1 MTSYTHRADMI
12 LRFGEE
18 EIVRLT
24 DRTNTPPTTIDGD
37 TLIAA
42 MADACDFVDSFLAV
56 RYSLPIYTSIG
67 GPLGIIPPALTRA
80 TADIARYYL
89 HGRRVEK
96 DDPVRLAYM
105 EAERWLRAVAKGEAR
120 LDIGSDEP
128 EGSGNLAVATNEKSR
143 PLTAD
148 TLKGF
153 V

>member
-1 MTSYTHRADMI
+1 MTNYIHRDAMI
-12 LRFGEE
+12 SRFGEE
-18 EIVRLT
+18 ELIRLT
-24 DRTNTPPTTIDGD
+24 DRTNTPPTTIDQA
-37 TLIAA
+37 TLIEA
-42 MADACDFVDSFLAV
+42 MTDACDFVDSFLAV
-56 RYSLPIYTSIG
+56 RYSLPIDISSG

-120 LDIGSDEP
+120 LDIASDEP
-128 EGSGNLAVATNEKSR
+128 ESSGNLAVATNEKSR

>member
-1 MTSYTHRADMI
+1 MSFYIDRDGMI
-12 LRFGEE
+12 RRFGEE
-18 EIVRLT
+18 EMIRLT
-24 DRTNTPPTTIDGD
+24 DRTNTPPTTIDNGVL
-37 TLIAA
+37 TEA
-42 MADACDFVDSFLAV
+42 MGDACDFVDSFIAV
-56 RYSLPIYTSIG
+56 RYSLPIDISSG

-80 TADIARYYL
+80 TSDIARYYL

-105 EAERWLRAVAKGEAR
+105 EAERWLRAVARGEAR

-143 PLTAD
+143 PLSAD

>member
-1 MTSYTHRADMI
+1 MTYAHGDDM
-12 LRFGEE
+12 LNRFGEE
-18 EIVRLT
+18 EMIRLT
-24 DRTNTPPTTIDGD
+24 DRTNTPPTTIDSAVVGHM
-37 TLIAA
+37 L
-42 MADACDFVDSFLAV
+42 ADACDFVDSFLAV
-56 RYSLPIYTSIG
+56 RYSLPIRFG
-67 GPLGIIPPALTRA
+67 VLGIPSGSLIRA
-80 TADIARYYL
+80 QCDIARYYL

-120 LDIGSDEP
+120 LDIASDEP